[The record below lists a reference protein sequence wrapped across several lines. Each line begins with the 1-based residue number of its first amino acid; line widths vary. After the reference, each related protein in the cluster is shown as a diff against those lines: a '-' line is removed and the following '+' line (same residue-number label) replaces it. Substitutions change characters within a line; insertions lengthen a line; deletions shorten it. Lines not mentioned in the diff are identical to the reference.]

1 MAGLPAFLGTTA
13 SPERSFCRVPGEALR
28 LDTVTLRRARTLRA
42 YAGECAPKIR
52 FGLVRELA
60 AQGFPATC
68 RVLKVSASGFYEWR
82 HRRPSVR
89 DLGEAHLIHTL
100 REVPAGSRR
109 IYGVRR
115 CRAELRQASDAHQ
128 LVDTV
133 PSSLQQC
140 I

>member
-13 SPERSFCRVPGEALR
+13 IPERSFCRVPGEALR
-28 LDTVTLRRARTLRA
+28 LDNVTLRRARTLRA

-60 AQGFPATC
+60 AQGFPVAVTC

-89 DLGEAHLIHTL
+89 DLGEAHLIHTSARSL
-100 REVPAGSRR
+100 
-109 IYGVRR
+109 
-115 CRAELRQASDAHQ
+115 QARGAS
-128 LVDTV
+128 TV
-133 PSSLQQC
+133 CAAAAPSSVRPAMR
-140 I
+140 IS